1 MAKKKDAHDNIIQ
14 TSKNRESD
22 RKYKKQFQKEILYSL
37 EDNYPYTISVEN
49 LYDACNVKFEP
60 KNNYSELSLINSIII
75 DLKKEGFIKVEPE
88 DSFQKF
94 NSNMS
99 WSKENLQQF
108 SKLTCK
114 LNISG
119 FELLNSYKLQH
130 SSKTLEYLTKGLI
143 VLTAVLAAINIPI
156 ALRALQSLQAVYFW
170 VSIMLIFL
178 ILGCIIYYI
187 LNNFRTRRLPN

>member
-99 WSKENLQQF
+99 WSKEHLQQF

-119 FELLNSYKLQH
+119 FELLNSLNY
-130 SSKTLEYLTKGLI
+130 
-143 VLTAVLAAINIPI
+143 NIL
-156 ALRALQSLQAVYFW
+156 LRHWNIELKD
-170 VSIMLIFL
+170 
-178 ILGCIIYYI
+178 
-187 LNNFRTRRLPN
+187 

>member
-94 NSNMS
+94 NSNMY

-187 LNNFRTRRLPN
+187 LNNFRTRRLSN

>member
-1 MAKKKDAHDNIIQ
+1 MAKKKDTHDNIIQ

-94 NSNMS
+94 NSNMY

-187 LNNFRTRRLPN
+187 LNNFRTRRLSN